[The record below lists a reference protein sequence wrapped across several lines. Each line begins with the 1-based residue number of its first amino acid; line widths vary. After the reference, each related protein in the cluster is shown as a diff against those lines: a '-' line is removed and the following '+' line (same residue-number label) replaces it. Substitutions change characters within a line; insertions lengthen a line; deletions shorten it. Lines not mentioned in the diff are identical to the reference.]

1 MPFLILISAIRILL
15 SAIGRANFLL
25 GISPPSVYA
34 SVNSVGQAEG
44 AIVKNKGFT
53 LYLRSFFTTEAF
65 SP

>member
-34 SVNSVGQAEG
+34 SVNSVDQAEG

-53 LYLRSFFTTEAF
+53 
-65 SP
+65 P